1 MFGVLVN
8 VATVLIGST
17 VGLLFRKMIPQNA
30 TDFVMKGIGLCT
42 IYIGIDGALGG
53 TNPLIA
59 IISMA
64 VGALIGA
71 LADLDKHLNHF
82 AGKLEERF
90 KNKDGSGP
98 SIAEGFVTASL
109 VYCVGAMAVVGALDS
124 GIRGDHSTLIA
135 KAILDGVTAIVFTSS
150 LGIGVMLSAVP
161 ILIYQ
166 GSIALLGNAIA
177 PLLSDAVI
185 TEMSAVGGLLI
196 MAIGINMVLEKD
208 IKVANLLP
216 AILIPFLYYP
226 IAQLF

>member
-82 AGKLEERF
+82 AGKLEDRF
-90 KNKDGSGP
+90 KNKDGTGP

-109 VYCVGAMAVVGALDS
+109 VFCVGAMTIVGSLQS
-124 GIRGDHSTLIA
+124 GLTGDHSMLITKATLDLVSSLIFA
-135 KAILDGVTAIVFTSS
+135 AS
-150 LGIGVMLSAVP
+150 LGIGVMLAAAFV
-161 ILIYQ
+161 LVFQ
-166 GSIALLGNAIA
+166 GSIVLIA
-177 PLLSDAVI
+177 QAAAPFLTDYVI
-185 TEMSAVGGLLI
+185 GEMTCVGSILI
-196 MAIGINMVLEKD
+196 MALGMNIIGVTNF
-208 IKVANLLP
+208 KVMNYLP
-216 AILIPFLYYP
+216 AIFIPILLCTFM
-226 IAQLF
+226 

>member
-82 AGKLEERF
+82 AGKLEDRF

-109 VYCVGAMAVVGALDS
+109 VFCVGAMTIVGSLQS
-124 GIRGDHSTLIA
+124 GLTGDHSMLITKATLDLVSSLIFA
-135 KAILDGVTAIVFTSS
+135 AS
-150 LGIGVMLSAVP
+150 LGIGVMMAAAFVLVFQGG
-161 ILIYQ
+161 IVLIAQAAAPFLTDYVIGEMTCV
-166 GSIALLGNAIA
+166 GSI
-177 PLLSDAVI
+177 
-185 TEMSAVGGLLI
+185 LI
-196 MAIGINMVLEKD
+196 MALGMNIIGVTNF
-208 IKVANLLP
+208 KVMNYLP
-216 AILIPFLYYP
+216 AIFIPILLCTFM
-226 IAQLF
+226 

>member
-8 VATVLIGST
+8 VATVLIGSA

-82 AGKLEERF
+82 AGKLEDRF

-109 VYCVGAMAVVGALDS
+109 VFCVGAMTIVGSLQS
-124 GIRGDHSTLIA
+124 GLTGDHSMLITKATLDLVSSLIFA
-135 KAILDGVTAIVFTSS
+135 AS
-150 LGIGVMLSAVP
+150 LGIGVMLAAAFV
-161 ILIYQ
+161 LVFQ
-166 GSIALLGNAIA
+166 GSIVLIA
-177 PLLSDAVI
+177 QAAAPFLTDYVI
-185 TEMSAVGGLLI
+185 GEMTCVGSILI
-196 MAIGINMVLEKD
+196 MALGMNIIGVTNF
-208 IKVANLLP
+208 KVMNYLP
-216 AILIPFLYYP
+216 AIFIPILLCTFM
-226 IAQLF
+226 

>member
-82 AGKLEERF
+82 AGKLEDRF

-109 VYCVGAMAVVGALDS
+109 VFCVGAMTIVGSLQS
-124 GIRGDHSTLIA
+124 GLTGDHSMLITKATLDLVSSLIFA
-135 KAILDGVTAIVFTSS
+135 AS
-150 LGIGVMLSAVP
+150 LGIGVMMAAAFVLVF
-161 ILIYQ
+161 Q
-166 GSIALLGNAIA
+166 GSIVLIA
-177 PLLSDAVI
+177 QAAAPFLTDYVI
-185 TEMSAVGGLLI
+185 GEMTCVGSILI
-196 MAIGINMVLEKD
+196 MALGMNIIGVTNF
-208 IKVANLLP
+208 KVMNYLP
-216 AILIPFLYYP
+216 AIFIPILLCTFM
-226 IAQLF
+226 